1 MRPRLS
7 HSTVVRHT
15 AVSRGHRLEACGSD
29 SSGSLGVQRSSRPRA
44 IASCGGADLAVN
56 RGIWAGVRSFGSHVQ
71 FSRELFCSVAEVA
84 CTAGPWRAAHSQEP
98 AETGSGGRRVVVL
111 SVAQLEGAGCWGQF
125 LCCNLGGKFTGPPEP
140 RLSGW
145 ERSPQGLRLGARLTG
160 NQETLSLC

>member
-29 SSGSLGVQRSSRPRA
+29 GSGSLGVQRSSRPRA
-44 IASCGGADLAVN
+44 IASCVGADLAVN

-84 CTAGPWRAAHSQEP
+84 CVLLAPGELHTARNQRRRAP
-98 AETGSGGRRVVVL
+98 GGAE
-111 SVAQLEGAGCWGQF
+111 
-125 LCCNLGGKFTGPPEP
+125 
-140 RLSGW
+140 
-145 ERSPQGLRLGARLTG
+145 
-160 NQETLSLC
+160 